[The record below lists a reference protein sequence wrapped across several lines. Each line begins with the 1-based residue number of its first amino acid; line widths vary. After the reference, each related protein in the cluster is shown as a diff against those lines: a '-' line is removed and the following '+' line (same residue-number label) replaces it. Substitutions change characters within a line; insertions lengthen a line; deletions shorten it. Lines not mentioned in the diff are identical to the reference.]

1 MLKHG
6 TYTGNNSR
14 MKDKTA
20 LIMEGREVETVLIQA
35 DDITT
40 GYGFGWHEF
49 PASDWEID
57 E

>member
-1 MLKHG
+1 MKHG
-6 TYTGNNSR
+6 TYIGDDLS
-14 MKDKTA
+14 MKGKTA
-20 LIMEGREVETVLIQA
+20 LIMEGQAKTVLIQA

-49 PASDWEID
+49 PISDWEI